1 MRGRIRAGAMG
12 LGSAGLLVLTLVTPA
27 AGGNGPGRMAPGD
40 VAADCEDASMNT
52 PPSGTGDVKLTTD
65 VVDGATVAPGDDI
78 MLRLTWDRTK
88 WSGPQ
93 LDRVLDCVRLKGGLD
108 PSLSAEEQPAD
119 NDGLFEYRLH
129 VADDIRP
136 GCDICAQG
144 FVVGEGAGGGPLLER
159 SQRHCFMSGPPDT
172 RPTPPV
178 TRPAAV
184 PVAEPPPATPTTE
197 APRLP
202 AEVPSQVAGITT
214 SQPLTPPPAVAVAP
228 APAAELPRT
237 GAAATR
243 TGTAGGGLA
252 LALGGMAVIGGA
264 GRRRRRPQD

>member
-1 MRGRIRAGAMG
+1 
-12 LGSAGLLVLTLVTPA
+12 
-27 AGGNGPGRMAPGD
+27 
-40 VAADCEDASMNT
+40 
-52 PPSGTGDVKLTTD
+52 
-65 VVDGATVAPGDDI
+65 

-159 SQRHCFMSGPPDT
+159 SQRHCFMSGPPAPPT
-172 RPTPPV
+172 PGPTPPV
-178 TRPAAV
+178 TRPPAP
-184 PVAEPPPATPTTE
+184 PVTAPPPAAE
-197 APRLP
+197 VPRLP

-214 SQPLTPPPAVAVAP
+214 AQPLTPPPAAPVAP

-252 LALGGMAVIGGA
+252 LALGGMAVMGGA
-264 GRRRRRPQD
+264 GRRRRGRPQD